1 MEETSR
7 RRGER
12 RALEASAD
20 ARATAPRRRGW
31 ISVYAVSFGLMVA
44 AAVAL
49 AASSLGSLRS
59 IGLLWFSS
67 ALSVAAIV
75 AAIASVLVPMRR

>member
-1 MEETSR
+1 MEES
-7 RRGER
+7 E
-12 RALEASAD
+12 
-20 ARATAPRRRGW
+20 PRQRRGW
-31 ISVYAVSFGLMVA
+31 VSVYAVAFGLMA
-44 AAVAL
+44 AAAIAI

-75 AAIASVLVPMRR
+75 AAVASVLVPRRR

>member
-7 RRGER
+7 H
-12 RALEASAD
+12 
-20 ARATAPRRRGW
+20 RGW
-31 ISVYAVSFGLMVA
+31 ISVFAVAFALMAA

-67 ALSVAAIV
+67 GLSLAAIV
-75 AAIASVLVPMRR
+75 AAIASVLVPRRR

>member
-7 RRGER
+7 RRRER
-12 RALEASAD
+12 GALEASAD
-20 ARATAPRRRGW
+20 ARAAAPRRSGW
-31 ISVYAVSFGLMVA
+31 ISVYAVAFGLMVA

-67 ALSVAAIV
+67 ALSVAAIG
-75 AAIASVLVPMRR
+75 AAIASVLVTRPR

>member
-1 MEETSR
+1 MEESQ
-7 RRGER
+7 
-12 RALEASAD
+12 
-20 ARATAPRRRGW
+20 PRQRRGW
-31 ISVYAVSFGLMVA
+31 VSVYAAAFGLMA
-44 AAVAL
+44 AAAIAI

-75 AAIASVLVPMRR
+75 VAVASVLVPRRR